1 MENKRKNIYSQL
13 LSIISVIVSIGAVLS
28 LYLTFN
34 LKENSKITETF
45 IAVALGVGA
54 SLIAA
59 YLTKI
64 FIQKKNERAFI
75 LYSHKDK
82 EFVDKLKN
90 DLRRFRYIAFIDSDV
105 LKVGDKISDVIEQ
118 TIEKSDIIIFVVSES
133 TLQSD
138 FVKFEF
144 KKAISANKK
153 ILPLKIHKN
162 IDMPSELSGIL
173 YADFTGDYN
182 DSLKG
187 LIKGIEKAGKITTAP
202 NTQYSQ

>member
-1 MENKRKNIYSQL
+1 MKTKRKNIYNQL
-13 LSIISVIVSIGAVLS
+13 LSSISVIASIGAVVS
-28 LYLTFN
+28 LFLTFN

-64 FIQKKNERAFI
+64 FIHKKNERVFI

-90 DLRRFRYIAFIDSDV
+90 DLRKFRYLAFIDSDI

-118 TIEKSDIIIFVVSES
+118 IIEKSDIIIFVVSES
-133 TLQSD
+133 TLQSK

-144 KKAISANKK
+144 EKAIKTNKK
-153 ILPLKIHKN
+153 ILPLKIQKN
-162 IDMPSELSGIL
+162 IDMPSELTGIL

-187 LIKGIEKAGKITTAP
+187 LIKGIEKSGKITSTP
-202 NTQYSQ
+202 NTQYS